1 MAEPQQED
9 SQSQGNKSNRH
20 TAPPVKRLHLA
31 NSYLYVFV
39 AWEVPMVG
47 VDGGELWVVTN
58 ESPWISMC
66 RGLILVF
73 SHSWIRSLPISAV
86 YLTLE
91 WLSLGVLNQQANC
104 IYNLAQG
111 CPIGINMPQDS
122 STRRLR
128 RLRRTKVLVPFM
140 QLPSLCTPGTAFGSS

>member
-20 TAPPVKRLHLA
+20 TAPPVKRLQLG

-47 VDGGELWVVTN
+47 VGRGELQVVTN
-58 ESPWISMC
+58 ESPWMSMC
-66 RGLILVF
+66 RGLTFSV
-73 SHSWIRSLPISAV
+73 SHSWIRGLPISAV

-91 WLSLGVLNQQANC
+91 WLSLGVLNQQSNC

-111 CPIGINMPQDS
+111 CLTGINIPQDS
-122 STRRLR
+122 CTRRLR
-128 RLRRTKVLVPFM
+128 HLQRTKALVPFM
-140 QLPSLCTPGTAFGSS
+140 QLSSLCIPGTTFGSS